1 MKAESKK
8 ILKIA
13 LSFALAGVFVFFA
26 FRGIDWASFAQ
37 DIRQTRWIWVL
48 AFCVVSV
55 GALIFRMLRW
65 QALLRPLHGG
75 ADAAESGSG
84 GSAAGAADGADGA
97 GGKVSALRVWDANN
111 VGNIVNVVIPGSG
124 EFVRCGYMT
133 GGRASYDKV
142 LGTVVTERIC
152 DVLAIVL
159 LMAIAILCGSEQMK
173 QFFRTNIAGAAA
185 GQLSLLWVLAGV
197 LLLLAAGVWALWHF
211 RERNAFCGKIAD
223 KLKGFAGGMTSFV
236 RMRKKWLFI
245 IYTIGIWTMYV
256 LMSYSIIKA
265 MPELS
270 HLGAADALFLC
281 AIGNFASVIP
291 VPGGIGAYHYLV
303 ALSLSGIYGVSWETG
318 LLNATLN
325 HELHAILILL
335 LGAVSYV
342 SLTLQSRKAAKKAM

>member
-84 GSAAGAADGADGA
+84 GSAAGGAD
-97 GGKVSALRVWDANN
+97 GKVSALRVWDANN

-197 LLLLAAGVWALWHF
+197 LLLLAAGIWALWHF

-335 LGAVSYV
+335 LGAVSYI

>member
-84 GSAAGAADGADGA
+84 GSAAGAADGADD
-97 GGKVSALRVWDANN
+97 KVSALRVWDANN

-335 LGAVSYV
+335 LGAVSYI
-342 SLTLQSRKAAKKAM
+342 SLTLQNRKVTKKAM

>member
-84 GSAAGAADGADGA
+84 GSAAGAADGADG
-97 GGKVSALRVWDANN
+97 KVSALRVWDANN

-133 GGRASYDKV
+133 AGRASYDKV

-173 QFFRTNIAGAAA
+173 QFFRTNIAGAAT

-335 LGAVSYV
+335 LGAVSYI
-342 SLTLQSRKAAKKAM
+342 SITLQNRKVTKKAM

>member
-84 GSAAGAADGADGA
+84 GSAAGAADGADG
-97 GGKVSALRVWDANN
+97 KVSALRVWDANN

-133 GGRASYDKV
+133 AGRASYDKV

-173 QFFRTNIAGAAA
+173 QFFRTNIAGAAT

-223 KLKGFAGGMTSFV
+223 KLKGFTGGMTSFV

-265 MPELS
+265 MPDLS

>member
-26 FRGIDWASFAQ
+26 FRGIDWASFAR

-84 GSAAGAADGADGA
+84 SSAADGADGA

-133 GGRASYDKV
+133 AGRASYDKV

>member
-26 FRGIDWASFAQ
+26 FRGIDWASFAR
-37 DIRQTRWIWVL
+37 DIKQTRWIWVL

-84 GSAAGAADGADGA
+84 GSAAGGADGA

-133 GGRASYDKV
+133 AGRASYDKV

-270 HLGAADALFLC
+270 HLRAADALFLC

-335 LGAVSYV
+335 LGAVSYI
-342 SLTLQSRKAAKKAM
+342 SLTLQNRKAAKKAM

>member
-84 GSAAGAADGADGA
+84 GSGADGAD
-97 GGKVSALRVWDANN
+97 GKVSALRVWDANN

-173 QFFRTNIAGAAA
+173 QFFRNNIAGAAA

-342 SLTLQSRKAAKKAM
+342 SLTLQNRKAAKKAM

>member
-65 QALLRPLHGG
+65 QALLRPLHSG

-84 GSAAGAADGADGA
+84 GSAAGSADGADGA

-133 GGRASYDKV
+133 AGRSSYDKV

-173 QFFRTNIAGAAA
+173 QFFRNNIAGAAA

-211 RERNAFCGKIAD
+211 RERNAFCWKIAD

-303 ALSLSGIYGVSWETG
+303 ALLLSGIYGVSWETG

-335 LGAVSYV
+335 IGAVSYI
-342 SLTLQSRKAAKKAM
+342 SLTLQNRKVTKKAM

>member
-75 ADAAESGSG
+75 ADAAESVSG
-84 GSAAGAADGADGA
+84 GSAAGGADGAD
-97 GGKVSALRVWDANN
+97 GKVSALRVWDANN

-211 RERNAFCGKIAD
+211 REHNAFCGKIAD

-342 SLTLQSRKAAKKAM
+342 SLTLQSRKAAKKAA

>member
-84 GSAAGAADGADGA
+84 GSAAGGADGA

-173 QFFRTNIAGAAA
+173 QFFRNNIAGAAA

-335 LGAVSYV
+335 LGAVSYI

>member
-26 FRGIDWASFAQ
+26 FRGIDWASFAR

-84 GSAAGAADGADGA
+84 GSAAGAADGADG
-97 GGKVSALRVWDANN
+97 KVSALRVWDANN

-133 GGRASYDKV
+133 AGRASYDKV

-223 KLKGFAGGMTSFV
+223 KLKGFTGGMTSFV

-335 LGAVSYV
+335 LGAVSYI
-342 SLTLQSRKAAKKAM
+342 SLTLQNRKAAKKAM

>member
-65 QALLRPLHGG
+65 QALLRPLHSG

-84 GSAAGAADGADGA
+84 GSAAGAADGAD
-97 GGKVSALRVWDANN
+97 GKVSALRVWDANN

-133 GGRASYDKV
+133 AGRASYDKV

>member
-84 GSAAGAADGADGA
+84 GSAADGADGA

-173 QFFRTNIAGAAA
+173 QFFRNNIAGAAA

-342 SLTLQSRKAAKKAM
+342 SLTLQNRKVTKKAM

>member
-26 FRGIDWASFAQ
+26 FRGIDWASFAR

-84 GSAAGAADGADGA
+84 GSAAGAADGA

-303 ALSLSGIYGVSWETG
+303 ALSLSGIYGVSWEMG

-342 SLTLQSRKAAKKAM
+342 SLTLQNRKAAKKAM

>member
-84 GSAAGAADGADGA
+84 GSAAGAADGADG
-97 GGKVSALRVWDANN
+97 KVSALRVWDANN

-133 GGRASYDKV
+133 AGRASYDKV

-173 QFFRTNIAGAAA
+173 QFFRNNIAGAAA

-265 MPELS
+265 MPDLS

-335 LGAVSYV
+335 LGAVSYI
-342 SLTLQSRKAAKKAM
+342 SLTLQNRKVTKKAM

>member
-84 GSAAGAADGADGA
+84 GSAAGAADGADG
-97 GGKVSALRVWDANN
+97 KVSALRVWDANN

-133 GGRASYDKV
+133 ARRASYDKV

-342 SLTLQSRKAAKKAM
+342 SLTLQNRKAAKKAM

>member
-84 GSAAGAADGADGA
+84 GSAAGGAGGAD
-97 GGKVSALRVWDANN
+97 GKVSALRVWDANN

-133 GGRASYDKV
+133 AGRASYDKV

-335 LGAVSYV
+335 LGAVSYI

>member
-26 FRGIDWASFAQ
+26 FRGIDWTSFAR
-37 DIRQTRWIWVL
+37 DIKQTRWIWVL

-84 GSAAGAADGADGA
+84 DSAADGAD
-97 GGKVSALRVWDANN
+97 GKVSALRVWDANN

-133 GGRASYDKV
+133 AGRASYDKV

-265 MPELS
+265 MPDLS

-335 LGAVSYV
+335 LGAVSYI
-342 SLTLQSRKAAKKAM
+342 SLTLQNRKAAKKAM

>member
-65 QALLRPLHGG
+65 QALLRPLHSG

-84 GSAAGAADGADGA
+84 GSAAGAADGAD
-97 GGKVSALRVWDANN
+97 GKVSALRVWDANN

-133 GGRASYDKV
+133 AGRASYDKV

-265 MPELS
+265 MPDLS

>member
-1 MKAESKK
+1 M
-8 ILKIA
+8 
-13 LSFALAGVFVFFA
+13 
-26 FRGIDWASFAQ
+26 
-37 DIRQTRWIWVL
+37 
-48 AFCVVSV
+48 
-55 GALIFRMLRW
+55 
-65 QALLRPLHGG
+65 
-75 ADAAESGSG
+75 
-84 GSAAGAADGADGA
+84 
-97 GGKVSALRVWDANN
+97 SALRVWDANN

-133 GGRASYDKV
+133 AGRASYDKV

-173 QFFRTNIAGAAA
+173 QFFRNNIAGAAA

>member
-84 GSAAGAADGADGA
+84 GSAAGAADGAD
-97 GGKVSALRVWDANN
+97 GKVSALRVWDANN

-223 KLKGFAGGMTSFV
+223 KLKGFTGGMTSFV

-265 MPELS
+265 MPDLS

-303 ALSLSGIYGVSWETG
+303 ALSLSGIYGVSCETG

-335 LGAVSYV
+335 LGAVSYI
-342 SLTLQSRKAAKKAM
+342 SLTLQNRKVTKKAM

>member
-84 GSAAGAADGADGA
+84 GSAAGAADGADG
-97 GGKVSALRVWDANN
+97 KVSALRVWDANN

-133 GGRASYDKV
+133 AGRASYDKV

-342 SLTLQSRKAAKKAM
+342 SLTPQSRKAAKKAM

>member
-84 GSAAGAADGADGA
+84 GSAAGAADGAD
-97 GGKVSALRVWDANN
+97 GKVSALRVWDANN

-291 VPGGIGAYHYLV
+291 VRGGIGAYHYLV

-342 SLTLQSRKAAKKAM
+342 SLTLQNRKVTKKAM

>member
-65 QALLRPLHGG
+65 QAPLRPLHGG

-84 GSAAGAADGADGA
+84 GSAAGAADGAD
-97 GGKVSALRVWDANN
+97 GKVSALRVWDANN

-133 GGRASYDKV
+133 AGRASYDKV

-342 SLTLQSRKAAKKAM
+342 SLTLQNRKAAKKAM

>member
-84 GSAAGAADGADGA
+84 SSAADGADGA

-133 GGRASYDKV
+133 AGRASYDKV

-211 RERNAFCGKIAD
+211 RERNAFCWKIAD

-335 LGAVSYV
+335 LGAVSYI
-342 SLTLQSRKAAKKAM
+342 SLTLQNRKVTKKAM

>member
-26 FRGIDWASFAQ
+26 FRGIDWASFAR

-84 GSAAGAADGADGA
+84 SSAADGADGA

-133 GGRASYDKV
+133 AGRASYDKV

-211 RERNAFCGKIAD
+211 RERNAFCWKIAD

>member
-84 GSAAGAADGADGA
+84 GSAAGAADGAD
-97 GGKVSALRVWDANN
+97 GKVSALRVWDANN

-265 MPELS
+265 MPDLS

-325 HELHAILILL
+325 HALHAILILL
-335 LGAVSYV
+335 LGAVSYI
-342 SLTLQSRKAAKKAM
+342 SLTLQNRKVTKNAI

>member
-84 GSAAGAADGADGA
+84 SSAADGADGA

-133 GGRASYDKV
+133 AGRASYDKV

-173 QFFRTNIAGAAA
+173 QFFRNNIAGAAA

>member
-84 GSAAGAADGADGA
+84 SSAAGAADGAD
-97 GGKVSALRVWDANN
+97 GKVSALRVWDANN

-325 HELHAILILL
+325 HDLHAILILL
-335 LGAVSYV
+335 LGAVSYI

>member
-84 GSAAGAADGADGA
+84 GSAAGGADGAD
-97 GGKVSALRVWDANN
+97 GKVSALRVWDANN

-133 GGRASYDKV
+133 AGRASYDKV

-173 QFFRTNIAGAAA
+173 QFFRTNIAGAAT

-265 MPELS
+265 MPDLS

-335 LGAVSYV
+335 LGAVSYI
-342 SLTLQSRKAAKKAM
+342 SLTLQNRKVTKKAI

>member
-84 GSAAGAADGADGA
+84 GSAAGAADGAD
-97 GGKVSALRVWDANN
+97 GKVSALRVWDANN

-270 HLGAADALFLC
+270 HLRAADALFLC

>member
-26 FRGIDWASFAQ
+26 FRGIDWASFAR
-37 DIRQTRWIWVL
+37 DIKQTRWIWVL

-65 QALLRPLHGG
+65 QALLRPLHGD

-84 GSAAGAADGADGA
+84 GSAAGAADGAD
-97 GGKVSALRVWDANN
+97 GKVSALRVWDANN

-335 LGAVSYV
+335 LGAVSYI
-342 SLTLQSRKAAKKAM
+342 SLTLQNRKAAKKAM

>member
-84 GSAAGAADGADGA
+84 GSAAGAADGA

-185 GQLSLLWVLAGV
+185 GKLSLLWVLAGV

-335 LGAVSYV
+335 LGAVSYI

>member
-84 GSAAGAADGADGA
+84 GSAAGGAD
-97 GGKVSALRVWDANN
+97 GKVSALRVWDANN

-133 GGRASYDKV
+133 AGRASYDKV

-173 QFFRTNIAGAAA
+173 QFFRTNIAGAAT

-265 MPELS
+265 MPDLS

-335 LGAVSYV
+335 LGAVSYI
-342 SLTLQSRKAAKKAM
+342 SLTLQNRKVTKKAM

>member
-65 QALLRPLHGG
+65 QALLRPLHSG

-84 GSAAGAADGADGA
+84 GSAAGAADGAD
-97 GGKVSALRVWDANN
+97 GKVSALRVWDANN

-133 GGRASYDKV
+133 AGRASYDKV

-335 LGAVSYV
+335 LGAVSYI
-342 SLTLQSRKAAKKAM
+342 SITLQNRKVTKKAM

>member
-84 GSAAGAADGADGA
+84 GSAAGAADGAE
-97 GGKVSALRVWDANN
+97 GKVSALRVWDANN

-133 GGRASYDKV
+133 AGRASYDKV

-335 LGAVSYV
+335 LGAVSYI
-342 SLTLQSRKAAKKAM
+342 SLTLQNRKVTKKAM

>member
-26 FRGIDWASFAQ
+26 FRGIDWASFAR

-84 GSAAGAADGADGA
+84 GSAAGAADGADG
-97 GGKVSALRVWDANN
+97 KVSALRVWDANN

-133 GGRASYDKV
+133 AGRASYDKV

-173 QFFRTNIAGAAA
+173 QFFRTNIAGAAT

-265 MPELS
+265 MPDLS

-335 LGAVSYV
+335 LGAVSYI
-342 SLTLQSRKAAKKAM
+342 SLTLQNRKVTKKAI

>member
-65 QALLRPLHGG
+65 QALLRPLHSG

-84 GSAAGAADGADGA
+84 GSAAGSADGADGA

-133 GGRASYDKV
+133 AGRASYDKV

-173 QFFRTNIAGAAA
+173 QFFRNNIAGAAA

-211 RERNAFCGKIAD
+211 RERNAFCWKIAD

-335 LGAVSYV
+335 LGAVSYI
-342 SLTLQSRKAAKKAM
+342 SLTLQNRKVTKKAM

>member
-65 QALLRPLHGG
+65 QALLRPLHSG

-84 GSAAGAADGADGA
+84 GSAAGAADGAD
-97 GGKVSALRVWDANN
+97 GKVSALRVWDANN

-133 GGRASYDKV
+133 AGRASYDKV

-335 LGAVSYV
+335 LGAVSYI
-342 SLTLQSRKAAKKAM
+342 SLTLQSRKAAKKAV

>member
-84 GSAAGAADGADGA
+84 GSAAGAADGA

-133 GGRASYDKV
+133 TGRASYDKV